1 MTMSSKPLLMTE
13 NLTKRFGSLT
23 AVDSINFT
31 VNEGKI
37 HFLIGP
43 NGAGKSTLIKTIIG
57 QLSPTEGQIYFRG
70 ETIREKPIHQRI
82 NNGISVKF
90 QSPKIYTGL
99 SVAENLEIPALQADR
114 NQSNTVQKAVGQ
126 VGLSDF
132 KNKLAGDLSHGQ
144 QQRLEIGM
152 ALVLS
157 PKLMIL
163 DEPTAGM
170 SVEETEQIG
179 NLIQSYN
186 DDGTTFLIIEH
197 NMDFVRQVSQKVTVL
212 NEGAIFREGTIDEIE
227 SDDGVRKIYLGEE
240 Q

>member
-1 MTMSSKPLLMTE
+1 MTMSSKPVLMTE

-114 NQSNTVQKAVGQ
+114 TQSNTVQKAVGQ

>member
-114 NQSNTVQKAVGQ
+114 TQSNTVQKAVGQ